1 MDVEKIED
9 KMALRIVQNGLITQR
24 NCVVPERDRL
34 QLANSFKDT
43 ARVLRMT
50 RAGVAWE
57 AVGCARGAYE
67 SALAY
72 TRQRKQ
78 FGKPIASFQLIQ
90 NHLVEMLSNLT
101 AMQTM
106 VFRLSQLQDED
117 KLTDEHASLARCS
130 ARCGHGIS

>member
-1 MDVEKIED
+1 M
-9 KMALRIVQNGLITQR
+9 LRPLN
-24 NCVVPERDRL
+24 
-34 QLANSFKDT
+34 
-43 ARVLRMT
+43 LRP

-57 AVGCARGAYE
+57 AVGGARGAYE

-106 VFRLSQLQDED
+106 CMRLSELQDSGML
-117 KLTDEHASLARCS
+117 KDEHASLAKVFCS
-130 ARCGHGIS
+130 LRTRDVVSKAREVM